1 MDGVVMKK
9 IAGMF
14 FVVGIFMVFGG
25 VGTIESSIDDK
36 GLLMG
41 GLAAFNGILVLLGA
55 AKLYKY

>member
-1 MDGVVMKK
+1 MKK